1 MSEKALPKSVSED
14 FGEYLKK
21 ARIDHGISRDTLA
34 KLTRIPVYHISA
46 LEDCDHDSLPECV
59 YVKGFIKSCSTVL
72 DINPDDVI
80 AAYLESRRLYLL
92 RSKVRSKGWL
102 KTRSFLL
109 IILFFVCLFAVNSYV
124 DLGKRFV
131 NEKNTDTASGSDVD
145 ENDAIDL
152 STVEGRE
159 TVKEKKMT
167 LTLIGKD
174 KSMIKL
180 ITDGELPKKIEVNK
194 GTRFDFTAKRHF
206 NLLIE
211 DPKNVELSFNG
222 KPYSIPGN
230 DQVANVFLP

>member
-1 MSEKALPKSVSED
+1 MSEKAMPKSVSKD

-21 ARIDHGISRDTLA
+21 ARIDQGISRETLA

-46 LEDCDHDSLPECV
+46 MEDCDHDSLPECV

-72 DINPDDVI
+72 DINPDEVM

-92 RSKVRSKGWL
+92 RSRGRSSGWL
-102 KTRSFLL
+102 KTRSMLL

-131 NEKNTDTASGSDVD
+131 NEKNTDSGAGADID
-145 ENDAIDL
+145 GNDAIDL
-152 STVEGRE
+152 SAVEGVE
-159 TVKEKKMT
+159 TVKEKKMI

-174 KSMIKL
+174 RAMVKL
-180 ITDGELPKKIEVNK
+180 ITDGNMPEKIEVNK
-194 GTRFDFTAKRHF
+194 DTRLDFTAKRHF

-230 DQVANVFLP
+230 DQVVNVFFP